1 VKKERPLLIM
11 SEIAIMAALA
21 FVLDLMTLL
30 RFWPQGGNVSL
41 AMVPL
46 LLIAFRRGWK
56 VGVATGFVFGLLNM
70 TVNPYIVNWLQGI
83 LDYPVAFAVVGFAG
97 IFKINVKV
105 SLKNQVVMIIAGT
118 VFGIGLRLLCHF
130 TAGVVWFREF
140 APEGTPVALY
150 SLTYNASYLAF
161 SFIVCLIVLLLLH
174 RGSKR
179 LFHP

>member
-21 FVLDLMTLL
+21 FILDLMTLL

-56 VGVATGFVFGLLNM
+56 VGVVTGFIFGLLNM

-83 LDYPVAFAVVGFAG
+83 LDYPVAFAVVGLAG
-97 IFKINVKV
+97 IFKVLNK
-105 SLKNQVVMIIAGT
+105 QVVMIIAGT
-118 VFGIGLRLLCHF
+118 VLGIGLRLLCHF
-130 TAGVVWFREF
+130 TAGIVWFGEF
-140 APEGTPVALY
+140 APEGTPVAIY
-150 SLTYNASYLAF
+150 SLTYNASYLVF

-174 RGSKR
+174 GGSKR